1 MDSLDRLAVHTI
13 TTKPWSV
20 FECIDNYAA
29 AGVSG
34 ITFWRRDFEENKP
47 EVVGERA
54 RQAGLEVVSVA
65 RGGFFPAADSTGRDL
80 AIEDNLRAI
89 DETAAVGAPSLV
101 LVCGAVPG
109 QPLTESRKQIID
121 GIAACIDHAE
131 KSGVI
136 LAIEPLHPMYA
147 DDRSAVNT
155 MGQANDIC
163 EALGNRP
170 GVGIAADVYH
180 IWWDPDLPTEIDRAG
195 RNGNLTAFHI
205 CDWMTPTVD
214 LLNDRGLMGEG
225 CIDIPGIRAMVES
238 AGFSGMNE
246 VEVFSDRHWAS
257 DQNEFLKKITEAYK
271 AHV

>member
-1 MDSLDRLAVHTI
+1 
-13 TTKPWSV
+13 
-20 FECIDNYAA
+20 
-29 AGVSG
+29 
-34 ITFWRRDFEENKP
+34 
-47 EVVGERA
+47 
-54 RQAGLEVVSVA
+54 
-65 RGGFFPAADSTGRDL
+65 
-80 AIEDNLRAI
+80 
-89 DETAAVGAPSLV
+89 
-101 LVCGAVPG
+101 
-109 QPLTESRKQIID
+109 
-121 GIAACIDHAE
+121 
-131 KSGVI
+131 
-136 LAIEPLHPMYA
+136 MYA

-180 IWWDPDLPTEIDRAG
+180 IWWDPNLPAEIDRAG
-195 RNGNLTAFHI
+195 KNGNLTAFHI

-257 DQNEFLKKITEAYK
+257 DQHDFLRKITEAYK
-271 AHV
+271 THV